1 MLFTTLALING
12 QVVDAEELL
21 CESLPTRVLPPIG
34 PRGLLVTV
42 VSVEDAAYHLA
53 YTAVIVYVLALDE
66 AAQPV
71 GVDLLHP
78 MTMLLPTEQAS
89 LRAMLVRQSWSAW
102 ARSPQHV
109 RALLG
114 SLDPPLLLADA
125 ARQRGIPLPTLANA
139 AMRDR
144 LPTIRAGDRHLVY
157 LATIIEAQERGLL
170 HIQRGRPQ
178 RTTHK

>member
-21 CESLPTRVLPPIG
+21 CEPLPTRVLPPIG

-53 YTAVIVYVLALDE
+53 YTAVIVYVLALDA

-71 GVDLLHP
+71 SVDLLHP
-78 MTMLLPTEQAS
+78 LTELTVIEQATV
-89 LRAMLVRQSWSAW
+89 RAILVRQSWAAW
-102 ARSPQHV
+102 ARSPQYV

-114 SLDPPLLLADA
+114 YLDPPLLLADA
-125 ARQRGIPLPTLANA
+125 ARQLAMPLPTLANA
-139 AMRDR
+139 AVRDR
-144 LPTIRAGDRHLVY
+144 LPTIRAGDRHLIY
-157 LATIIEAQERGLL
+157 LATITEAQDQGLL
-170 HIQRGRPQ
+170 SRPVLF
-178 RTTHK
+178 